1 MSAILKH
8 DQFWQLN
15 YQKLL
20 FYNNVELAT
29 TINKL
34 IKECMSTST
43 KDALA
48 DLTLQELLIRII
60 QTQTAKAINDGAFQ
74 TQILQLLKCWN
85 TLEILEKI

>member
-1 MSAILKH
+1 MH
-8 DQFWQLN
+8 EYFN
-15 YQKLL
+15 Y
-20 FYNNVELAT
+20 
-29 TINKL
+29 
-34 IKECMSTST
+34 

-85 TLEILEKI
+85 TLETILEKT